1 MTFQQTLENCQL
13 RNIRMKNHN
22 LSLSLLIGAALAIP
36 TLAMAAPANTKPVKK
51 QTATAEMNVE
61 AKADVSSSDTDIN
74 ASKADKLS
82 PFAISET
89 QTISRARVNNNLGQQ
104 PMTTEIKAPNG
115 QQPMTTEIE
124 APNGQEPMTTEIKAP
139 AEALQDQELQTTEII
154 SEDPVLDAPEDLA
167 EVSEEDL

>member
-1 MTFQQTLENCQL
+1 
-13 RNIRMKNHN
+13 MKNHT
-22 LSLSLLIGAALAIP
+22 LPLSLLIGAALTIP
-36 TLAMAAPANTKPVKK
+36 TLAMAAPANNKPVKK

-61 AKADVSSSDTDIN
+61 AKVESIGNESDANT
-74 ASKADKLS
+74 SKIDKLS

-115 QQPMTTEIE
+115 QQPMTTEI
-124 APNGQEPMTTEIKAP
+124 KAP

>member
-1 MTFQQTLENCQL
+1 
-13 RNIRMKNHN
+13 MKNHT

-74 ASKADKLS
+74 ASKTDKLS

-89 QTISRARVNNNLGQQ
+89 QTISRARVNNNL
-104 PMTTEIKAPNG
+104 G

>member
-1 MTFQQTLENCQL
+1 
-13 RNIRMKNHN
+13 
-22 LSLSLLIGAALAIP
+22 
-36 TLAMAAPANTKPVKK
+36 
-51 QTATAEMNVE
+51 MNVE
-61 AKADVSSSDTDIN
+61 AKADISSSDTDIN
-74 ASKADKLS
+74 ASKTEKLS

-115 QQPMTTEIE
+115 QQPMTTEI
-124 APNGQEPMTTEIKAP
+124 KAP

>member
-1 MTFQQTLENCQL
+1 
-13 RNIRMKNHN
+13 MKNN
-22 LSLSLLIGAALAIP
+22 TLSLSLLIGAALTIP

-61 AKADVSSSDTDIN
+61 AKADVSSSDTDLN
-74 ASKADKLS
+74 ASKIEKLS

-89 QTISRARVNNNLGQQ
+89 QTISRARVNNNL
-104 PMTTEIKAPNG
+104 G

-139 AEALQDQELQTTEII
+139 AEALQDQKLQTTEII

>member
-1 MTFQQTLENCQL
+1 
-13 RNIRMKNHN
+13 MKNHT
-22 LSLSLLIGAALAIP
+22 LSLSLLIGAALTIP

-74 ASKADKLS
+74 ASKTEKLS

-104 PMTTEIKAPNG
+104 PMTTEIK
-115 QQPMTTEIE
+115 

>member
-1 MTFQQTLENCQL
+1 
-13 RNIRMKNHN
+13 MKNN
-22 LSLSLLIGAALAIP
+22 TLSLSLLIGAALAIP

-74 ASKADKLS
+74 ASKTDKLS

-89 QTISRARVNNNLGQQ
+89 QTISRARVNNNL
-104 PMTTEIKAPNG
+104 G